1 MWTQIHTR
9 YKTTEALYNCN
20 AYFTAPSVGKRWET
34 LYHFQTWILERKEF
48 CICVNLQL
56 CLVLSG
62 RQRFVEGHLFLSAVL
77 SMFILACLLHGCA
90 PQGLV
95 VCFFSLH
102 LLHLICFQC
111 VRAASLFDF
120 MSYVTL
126 ALTCTLTG
134 YKSLQKQTLASLKLL
149 LWDMLKSIMMP
160 LLQPASQLWLCAL
173 GMSHAGGS
181 SCWPRHSIPL
191 SL

>member
-1 MWTQIHTR
+1 MRNTIIFR
-9 YKTTEALYNCN
+9 
-20 AYFTAPSVGKRWET
+20 
-34 LYHFQTWILERKEF
+34 LEFWRGNYSLRMCESSAVFK
-48 CICVNLQL
+48 
-56 CLVLSG
+56 VLSG
-62 RQRFVEGHLFLSAVL
+62 WQGLVEGHLFLIAVF

-90 PQGLV
+90 PQSLV

-102 LLHLICFQC
+102 LLLLICFQC
-111 VRAASLFDF
+111 VRVASLFDF

-160 LLQPASQLWLCAL
+160 VVQPASQLWLCAV

-191 SL
+191 RL